1 MDENLLKKRW
11 IYIINGFIVL
21 LFMGCSYAWSIFVV
35 PLENT
40 YGWARSETSLAFTLN
55 IIFFS
60 VGSIFA
66 GIASRKLSF
75 STLLKIAAMMIGVGF
90 FTSSFARVPWQI
102 YITYSVL
109 CGTGIGIGYNC
120 VVSSAPVWFPE
131 KAGMVTG
138 ILLMGYALSTA
149 ILGPVINTLISNFG
163 IDKTFIVLAFV
174 CAIGLFLG
182 SLQLKIPT
190 LHQLSLL
197 PQVDRN
203 SGKKQRN
210 YITSQMIKMPIFWLY
225 FFISAILA
233 SIGLGVVNHTSPML
247 IEELKVSA
255 SNAALVISILS
266 ICNGGGRFIWG
277 IIYDKIGLKKIVIA
291 LSSLMLASSV
301 ILYFSLIMKSF
312 ILFIISTCLL
322 MFTFGGNAT
331 SIPTIIRELFGHR
344 TFSLNYSVLCI
355 NSIVSACVPTIVGS
369 LQVSTGHYLL
379 STIFL
384 CTILVVNF
392 ILMII
397 MIMIYIKKYEKE

>member
-1 MDENLLKKRW
+1 MEEKLLKKRW

-35 PLENT
+35 PLETT

-75 STLLKIAAMMIGVGF
+75 STLLKIAAMMIGLGF
-90 FTSSFARVPWQI
+90 FTSSFARQAWQI
-102 YITYSVL
+102 FITYSFL

-131 KAGMVTG
+131 KSGMVTG

-149 ILGPVINTLISNFG
+149 ILGPVINTLISQIG
-163 IDKTFIVLAFV
+163 IDKTFIVLSVV
-174 CAIGLFLG
+174 CMVGLILG
-182 SLQLKIPT
+182 SFQLKIPT

-197 PQVDRN
+197 PKVDRN
-203 SGKKQRN
+203 AGKRQNN
-210 YITSQMIKMPIFWLY
+210 YITSEMIKLPIFWLY
-225 FFISAILA
+225 FFISAMLA

-247 IEELKVSA
+247 IEELNVSA
-255 SNAALVISILS
+255 ANAALVISILS
-266 ICNGGGRFIWG
+266 VCNGAGRFIWG
-277 IIYDKIGLKKIVIA
+277 IIYDKIGLKKVLIS
-291 LSSLMLASSV
+291 LSTLMLAACFV
-301 ILYFSLIMKSF
+301 LYFSLINQSTL
-312 ILFIISTCLL
+312 LFIVAACLL

-355 NSIVSACVPTIVGS
+355 NSMLSAFVPTIVGS
-369 LQVSTGHYLL
+369 IQVATGNYHMSIMLL
-379 STIFL
+379 CGIM
-384 CTILVVNF
+384 IVNF
-392 ILMII
+392 VFMILMVII
-397 MIMIYIKKYEKE
+397 YTRKFENK

>member
-1 MDENLLKKRW
+1 MEEKILKKRW

-75 STLLKIAAMMIGVGF
+75 STLLKISALMIGSGF
-90 FTSSFARVPWQI
+90 LTSSFAREPWQI
-102 YITYSVL
+102 YLTYSVL
-109 CGTGIGIGYNC
+109 CGAGIGLGYNC

-131 KAGMVTG
+131 KSGMVTG

-149 ILGPVINTLISNFG
+149 ILGPIINTLISYAG
-163 IDKTFIVLAFV
+163 IDKTFIILAIF
-174 CAIGLFLG
+174 CATGLFLG
-182 SLQLKIPT
+182 SIQLKIPT
-190 LHQLSLL
+190 LHQLSQL
-197 PQVDRN
+197 PKVDRN
-203 SGKKQRN
+203 AGKKQRN

-225 FFISAILA
+225 FLISALLA
-233 SIGLGVVNHTSPML
+233 SIGLGIVNHASPML

-255 SNAALVISILS
+255 SQAALVISVLS

-277 IIYDKIGLKKIVIA
+277 IIYDKIGLKKVLIL
-291 LSSLMLASSV
+291 LSTLMLISSFV
-301 ILYFSLIMKSF
+301 LYFSLITKLTL
-312 ILFIISTCLL
+312 LFIVSACLL
-322 MFTFGGNAT
+322 MFVFGGNAT

-355 NSIVSACVPTIVGS
+355 NSVLSACIPTIVGS
-369 LQVSTGHYLL
+369 IQVATGNYQL
-379 STIFL
+379 SLIFL
-384 CTILVVNF
+384 CAVLIVNLILT
-392 ILMII
+392 II
-397 MIMIYIKKYEKE
+397 MLFIYTKKYEKE

>member
-1 MDENLLKKRW
+1 MEEKLLKKRW

-21 LFMGCSYAWSIFVV
+21 LCMGCSYAWSIFVV
-35 PLENT
+35 PLEST

-66 GIASRKLSF
+66 GIASRKMGF
-75 STLLKIAAMMIGVGF
+75 STLLKISATMIGLGF
-90 FTSSFARVPWQI
+90 FTSSFARQAWQI
-102 YITYSVL
+102 YLTYSFL

-131 KAGMVTG
+131 KQGMVTG

-149 ILGPVINTLISNFG
+149 ILGPIINVLISSVG
-163 IDKTFIVLAFV
+163 IDKTFMILAIV
-174 CAIGLFLG
+174 CAVGLFLG

-197 PQVDRN
+197 PKVDRHA
-203 SGKKQRN
+203 GKKQRN

-225 FFISAILA
+225 FLISAILA

-255 SNAALVISILS
+255 SHAALVISILS

-277 IIYDKIGLKKIVIA
+277 IIYDKIGLKKVLIA
-291 LSSLMLASSV
+291 LSTLMLASSV
-301 ILYFSLIMKSF
+301 VLYFSLIIKS
-312 ILFIISTCLL
+312 IMLFVISTCLL

-355 NSIVSACVPTIVGS
+355 NSILSACVPTIVGS
-369 LQVSTGHYLL
+369 IQVVTGNYQL
-379 STIFL
+379 SVIFL
-384 CTILVVNF
+384 SAILVVNL
-392 ILMII
+392 ILAII
-397 MIMIYIKKYEKE
+397 MMVIYTKKYEKE